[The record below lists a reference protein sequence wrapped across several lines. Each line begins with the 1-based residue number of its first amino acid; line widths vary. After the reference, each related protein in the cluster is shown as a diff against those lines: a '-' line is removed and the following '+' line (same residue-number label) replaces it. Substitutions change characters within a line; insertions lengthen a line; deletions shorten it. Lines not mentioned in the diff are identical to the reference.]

1 MTPPYVG
8 RGVISFF
15 LSSFSLTTVATLPGF
30 APPGVST
37 TLLFG
42 DQPAVCDVRLRT
54 QRGMPIALADVADGA
69 MAPRPLLALPYAPSA
84 QPSAWP
90 AQLHYLECV
99 DTHLRRVLTTV
110 SRSHRHRQYLLDW
123 VPQIDTAPNADIPPS
138 LRGLSMSADDE
149 TAFVDVPFYDPCPVQ
164 SIPKPTFP
172 GKQSTSHRPRSI
184 EEILYPWAIRKLAK
198 ELRPIIAIMKLDRD
212 KLPVPDWLR
221 AQLKTIVIGQD
232 GFLPEARSI
241 VWDLRS
247 KHPDGYFLPLDFE
260 APIDTHLHA
269 RAFFGALGDEY
280 PTRAC
285 ATKFSTAL
293 CYSPTSL
300 CKS

>member
-1 MTPPYVG
+1 M
-8 RGVISFF
+8 
-15 LSSFSLTTVATLPGF
+15 VACLLLGLQ
-30 APPGVST
+30 PGVDNEFSVWLT
-37 TLLFG
+37 I
-42 DQPAVCDVRLRT
+42 DEVADCDDVYLPVASAMSRVAAYC
-54 QRGMPIALADVADGA
+54 QRDMPIALADVADGA

-123 VPQIDTAPNADIPPS
+123 VPQIDTAPNAGIPPS
-138 LRGLSMSADDE
+138 LRGISMSADDE

-172 GKQSTSHRPRSI
+172 GKQSTPHRPRSI
-184 EEILYPWAIRKLAK
+184 GEILYPWAIRKLAK
-198 ELRPIIAIMKLDRD
+198 ELRPIIAIMKLGRD
-212 KLPVPDWLR
+212 KLPVPDLLR

-247 KHPDGYFLPLDFE
+247 KHPDGCFLPLDFE

-269 RAFFGALGDEY
+269 RAFFDALGDEC
-280 PTRAC
+280 PDQ
-285 ATKFSTAL
+285 
-293 CYSPTSL
+293 SL
-300 CKS
+300 RY